1 MAAIPTTEL
10 DSWFS
15 DPDTTATSREVTRD
29 VLENAE
35 LFWVTTVRENGR
47 PHATP
52 LVAVW
57 LDDALHFCTG
67 ATEQK
72 GVNLRTENHVV
83 LMTGYRWGRR
93 YRRGRGGRR
102 CQGRR
107 RRSSVTARCRMEDV
121 MGRSTG
127 VRSRP
132 RWVLHRERWR
142 TRRARRCAFQG
153 ARIRQATIHAHQS
166 SFRRDRENHER
177 GSSA

>member
-15 DPDTTATSREVTRD
+15 DPDTTATSWEVTRD

-57 LDDALHFCTG
+57 LVDALHFCTG

-72 GVNLRTENHVV
+72 GVNLRTDNHVV
-83 LMTGYRWGRR
+83 LMTGCNDGDDGIDVVVEATPSGSPTPIFCHGSL
-93 YRRGRGGRR
+93 RRGRRNGT
-102 CQGRR
+102 
-107 RRSSVTARCRMEDV
+107 VD
-121 MGRSTG
+121 
-127 VRSRP
+127 
-132 RWVLHRERWR
+132 
-142 TRRARRCAFQG
+142 
-153 ARIRQATIHAHQS
+153 
-166 SFRRDRENHER
+166 
-177 GSSA
+177 GSSRSARTGFAPRTVADPTSTQLLLPR

>member
-10 DSWFS
+10 DSRSS
-15 DPDTTATSREVTRD
+15 DPDTTATSWEVTRD

-57 LDDALHFCTG
+57 LVDALHFCTG

-72 GVNLRTENHVV
+72 GVKLRTGNHVV
-83 LMTGYRWGRR
+83 LMTGCNDGEDGIDVVVEGDAVRVADADLLSR
-93 YRRGRGGRR
+93 
-102 CQGRR
+102 
-107 RRSSVTARCRMEDV
+107 ARCRMEDV

-142 TRRARRCAFQG
+142 TQRVRRCSFQSD
-153 ARIRQATIHAHQS
+153 RIRQATIHAHQS
-166 SFRRDRENHER
+166 SFGRRSREPR
-177 GSSA
+177 T

>member
-10 DSWFS
+10 DSRSS

-35 LFWVTTVRENGR
+35 LFCVTTVRENGR

-83 LMTGYRWGRR
+83 LMTGCNDGDD
-93 YRRGRGGRR
+93 GI
-102 CQGRR
+102 
-107 RRSSVTARCRMEDV
+107 DV
-121 MGRSTG
+121 VVEGDA
-127 VRSRP
+127 VRVADADLLSR
-132 RWVLHRERWR
+132 LAAAWR
-142 TRRARRCAFQG
+142 T
-153 ARIRQATIHAHQS
+153 
-166 SFRRDRENHER
+166 
-177 GSSA
+177 